1 MKPRTNGGAIWSPGV
16 GNATSGTWLFHMLR
30 CMMRDAETKSAR
42 GSVGTQ
48 SVAADEPFVRA
59 LQKMRDRYQGKAI
72 PRLELRGVKY
82 SDKSGSTSVSGIILQ
97 EDGPEDLVTAVP
109 VYALI
114 GAKTILLA
122 RVFADGPETSFR
134 VSAPAGARK
143 IVLDPYQTILART
156 R

>member
-1 MKPRTNGGAIWSPGV
+1 ADQAFEIARQNRTDSYQSTASS
-16 GNATSGTWLFHMLR
+16 TLEMLMVFEEGLSR
-30 CMMRDAETKSAR
+30 PLWYEGKKSL
-42 GSVGTQ
+42 
-48 SVAADEPFVRA
+48 DWF
-59 LQKMRDRYQGKAI
+59 YQGWVKGKAI

-97 EDGPEDLVTAVP
+97 KDGPEDLVTAVP

-122 RVFADGPETSFR
+122 RVFADGPATSFR

-143 IVLDPYQTILART
+143 IVLDQYHTILAST